1 MKPSGAAHPW
11 RALAILLLA
20 MGQAH
25 GEAQGAR
32 TLGPFAAL
40 EWSRNVTTS
49 RNGWTATVAVRITEH
64 AARVPGHRDT
74 LRGAEHVMIVAAD
87 CRAAGNPD
95 PNGAKPFAAGGEI
108 ILDDHPDAPGAW
120 TWFPVFAF
128 MELTGRTEHRYPMEV
143 RIGDRAPIDTALVR
157 PRIHHITTRPDLHA
171 YVPGVP
177 VLKVFAS
184 GERVAFSAAGPDV
197 VLHGWIEA
205 PETARIAARL
215 MLRECP
221 AQ

>member
-1 MKPSGAAHPW
+1 M
-11 RALAILLLA
+11 LLLA

-25 GEAQGAR
+25 GKDQGAR
-32 TLGPFAAL
+32 TVGPFAAL
-40 EWSRNVTTS
+40 AWGPNVTTS
-49 RNGWTATVAVRITEH
+49 RNGWTATVAVRIAEH
-64 AARVPGHRDT
+64 EARVPGHRDT
-74 LRGAEHVMIVAAD
+74 LQGDDHVMIVSAH

-95 PNGAKPFAAGGEI
+95 PNGAKPFAAGAE
-108 ILDDHPDAPGAW
+108 LTLEDHPDAPSAW

-143 RIGDRAPIDTALVR
+143 RIGDQAPIDTALVR

-171 YVPGVP
+171 DVPGVP

-184 GERVAFSAAGPDV
+184 GERVAFAAAGPDV
-197 VLHGWIEA
+197 ALQGWIEA
-205 PETARIAARL
+205 PEAARIAAQL